1 MGDTIRREV
10 GLDEAAETFDALDR
24 GEVLGRAVVRM

>member
-1 MGDTIRREV
+1 V
-10 GLDEAAETFDALDR
+10 GLDDAAETFDALDR